1 MQTSAL
7 CCACRS
13 RQPQTAACAPLHV
26 GSFVTLCLY
35 NTMLTQMVH
44 CRALGGVPVHRSL
57 WQVPGCLPRVVQ
69 IFETDG
75 SHLMAF

>member
-57 WQVPGCLPRVVQ
+57 
-69 IFETDG
+69 
-75 SHLMAF
+75 